1 MTLRAL
7 EQLTPVICF
16 LMVLG
21 IAPYGN
27 AQRLANRYA
36 IEFMRGPDTYTLADG
51 TTGQGDL
58 QFRTRDETIFYVN
71 RKQGYPAPRVKSF
84 TVTSHTLVPQGTFD
98 FAFGLHS

>member
-16 LMVLG
+16 LMVLK

-58 QFRTRDETIFYVN
+58 QLRTRDKIIFYVN

-84 TVTSHTLVPQGTFD
+84 TVASHTLVPQGTFD
-98 FAFGLHS
+98 FAFSLHS